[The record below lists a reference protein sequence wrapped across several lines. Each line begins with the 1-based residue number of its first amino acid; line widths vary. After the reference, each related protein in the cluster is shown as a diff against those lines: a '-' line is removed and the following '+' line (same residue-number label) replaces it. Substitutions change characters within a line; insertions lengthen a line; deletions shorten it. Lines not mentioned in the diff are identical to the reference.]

1 MYRLAKD
8 LGLTV
13 KEVLQMSRTE
23 FVGWVAFY
31 KFEHE
36 EERKAMNQAK
46 ARRR

>member
-8 LGLTV
+8 LGQSVEQVMKMT
-13 KEVLQMSRTE
+13 KTE

-31 KFEHE
+31 KLEHE